1 MQFELA
7 PLFERDNEGLL
18 KRINGGH
25 YRFSLALIDSETR
38 EVKATFYGWRI
49 TPDGQYVL
57 PPQSTTV
64 RGGIFT
70 MGSISADLINGIIAA
85 FRNAKGAS
93 PST

>member
-1 MQFELA
+1 MQFVLS
-7 PLFERDNEGLL
+7 PIFERDNDGAL

-25 YRFSLALIDSETR
+25 YRFSLALIDAETR

-57 PPQSTTV
+57 PPQSTTI

-70 MGSISADLINGIIAA
+70 MGSISADLISGIIAA
-85 FRNAKGAS
+85 FKAQKEALAS
-93 PST
+93 T

>member
-1 MQFELA
+1 MQFALA
-7 PLFERDNEGLL
+7 PIFERDNDGAL

-25 YRFSLALIDSETR
+25 YRFSLVLLDADTR

-70 MGSISADLINGIIAA
+70 MGSISTDLITGVIEA
-85 FRNAKGAS
+85 FKTAKS
-93 PST
+93 SQI